1 MAGLLRDWLLDPAAL
16 LFLFSIAVGL
26 WLVRGARKRAQ
37 RDNPIASE
45 NLRLGAKKAG
55 FGTSRSWSV
64 AAIIVWLSYY
74 ALSTSPVLVNAL
86 IAMQEQ
92 PYVNIQA
99 CEPGS
104 HLVVLGGGVDSRA
117 QSATDY
123 YRMRPATFVRASSAA
138 GIALNEPELRV
149 IVAGGALRNIAE
161 ADVIAE
167 YLAALGVS
175 KSRVLREARSSNT
188 YENAVNVAQLL
199 TSESVT
205 GDVRL
210 VTSALHMHRALRTF
224 ERVFE
229 GTGLTLCP
237 VSTDIQG
244 LLDPP
249 AYAWMPQTTSLIKFD
264 LLLHEAVALV
274 AYRLR
279 GWI

>member
-16 LFLFSIAVGL
+16 LFLLSIAVGL
-26 WLVRGARKRAQ
+26 WLIRGVRKRAQ
-37 RDNPIASE
+37 RGNVHAAERVQPGTTKAS
-45 NLRLGAKKAG
+45 
-55 FGTSRSWSV
+55 FGSSRTWGV
-64 AAIIVWLSYY
+64 AAILVWLSYY

-86 IAMQEQ
+86 IAMREQ
-92 PYVNIQA
+92 PYVNNQA
-99 CEPGS
+99 CETGS

-117 QSATDY
+117 QSAADFF
-123 YRMRPATFVRASSAA
+123 RMRPATFVRATSAA

-161 ADVIAE
+161 ADVLAE

-199 TSESVT
+199 ASESVT
-205 GDVRL
+205 GKVRL
-210 VTSALHMHRALRTF
+210 VTSALHMHRALLTF

-237 VSTDIQG
+237 VSTDVQG

-264 LLLHEAVALV
+264 LLLHETLALV